1 VDTIVIGGGAGG
13 LASAAML
20 KRRGL
25 DPVVLERGPEVG
37 WSWRGRYDRLHLHT
51 VRWLSGLPGHGIP
64 RSYGKWVTRDG
75 VCDYLCE
82 YAGRNGLDVRFGVEA
97 QRIERADGGWRVE
110 TSGGPFEAPRVVVA
124 TGYNGRPMLPDWPGS
139 ADFPGALIHS
149 SEYRN
154 AEPFRGRDVVVVG
167 AGNSAAE
174 IAVDLAD
181 GGASSVKLSV
191 RTPPHIV
198 RRDRFGI
205 PSQVVGITMTKL
217 PQTWINPIAMWLR
230 RHTIPD
236 LAPFGLP
243 IPDEPPAVTFVRK
256 WMIPIL
262 DVGIVDA
269 VREGRVKVV
278 AAVERFEGA
287 DVVLADGSR
296 LTPDAVV
303 AGTGFRPALE
313 PLVGHLDV
321 LDERGRPTEATPLPG
336 LHFVGFTVTLG
347 GLLRGIGIEARRL
360 AESVAV

>member
-1 VDTIVIGGGAGG
+1 MDAIVIGGGAAG

-25 DPVVLERGPEVG
+25 EPLVIERGSDVG
-37 WSWRGRYDRLHLHT
+37 ASWRERYDRLHLHT
-51 VRWLSGLPGHGIP
+51 VRWLSGLPGHRIP
-64 RSYGKWVTRDG
+64 RRYGKWPSRER
-75 VCDYLCE
+75 VCDYLRD
-82 YAGRNGLDVRFGVEA
+82 YADRQGLDVRCGVEA
-97 QRIERADGGWRVE
+97 ERVESAEGGWRVQ
-110 TSGGPFEAPRVVVA
+110 TSTGPLEAPHVVVA
-124 TGYNGRPMLPDWPGS
+124 TGYNARPLLPDWPGS
-139 ADFPGALIHS
+139 DEFPGVLVHS
-149 SEYRN
+149 SDYRN
-154 AEPFRGRDVVVVG
+154 SEPFRGRDVLVVG

-181 GGASSVKLSV
+181 GGAASVMLSV

-205 PSQVVGITMTKL
+205 PSQAIGILMTKL
-217 PQTWINPIAMWLR
+217 PPKWINPIALWLR

-236 LAPFGLP
+236 LAPYGLP
-243 IPDEPPAVTFVRK
+243 IPPEPPAVTFVRK

-269 VREGRVKVV
+269 VRSGRVRVV
-278 AAVERFEGA
+278 AAVERFEGEN
-287 DVVLADGSR
+287 VVLADGSWIA
-296 LTPDAVV
+296 PDAVV

-313 PLVGHLDV
+313 PLVGHLGV
-321 LDERGRPTEATPLPG
+321 LDERGRPTAATPLPG

-360 AESVAV
+360 ADSVAA

>member
-1 VDTIVIGGGAGG
+1 VDTIVIGGGAAG

-25 DPVVLERGPEVG
+25 APVVIERGPEVG
-37 WSWRGRYDRLHLHT
+37 WSWRARYDCLHLHT
-51 VRWLSGLPGHGIP
+51 VRWLSGLPGHPIP
-64 RSYGKWVTRDG
+64 RRYGKWPSRER
-75 VCDYLCE
+75 VCDYLRE
-82 YAGRNGLDVRFGVEA
+82 YADRHGLDVRCGVEA
-97 QRIERADGGWRVE
+97 RRVEHADGGWRLE
-110 TSGGPFEAPRVVVA
+110 TSEGPMQAARVVVA
-124 TGYNGRPMLPDWPGS
+124 TGYNARPLLPVWPG
-139 ADFPGALIHS
+139 ADEFPGGLIHS

-154 AEPFRGRDVVVVG
+154 PQPFRGQKVLVVG

-174 IAVDLAD
+174 IAVDLAR
-181 GGASSVKLSV
+181 GGAASVQLSV

-205 PSQVVGITMTKL
+205 PSQAIGILMTKL
-217 PQTWINPIAMWLR
+217 PPRWINAIAMWLR

-236 LAPFGLP
+236 LAPYGLP
-243 IPDEPPAVTFVRK
+243 IPDEPPGVTFVRT

-262 DVGIVDA
+262 DIGIVDA
-269 VREGRVKVV
+269 VRSGRVRVV
-278 AAVERFEGA
+278 AAVERFEGSE
-287 DVVLADGSR
+287 VVLADGSR

-313 PLVGHLDV
+313 PLVGHLGV
-321 LDERGRPTEATPLPG
+321 LDERGRPAASTPLPG

-360 AESVAV
+360 AESVAA

>member
-1 VDTIVIGGGAGG
+1 VDTIVIGGGAAG

-25 DPVVLERGPEVG
+25 DPVVIERGPEVG

-64 RSYGKWVTRDG
+64 RSYGRWVSRDR
-75 VCDYLCE
+75 VCDYLGE
-82 YAGRNGLDVRFGVEA
+82 YADRNGLEVRYGVEA
-97 QRIERADGGWRVE
+97 QRIEQSDGGWRVE
-110 TSGGPFEAPRVVVA
+110 TSTGPLEARHVVVA
-124 TGYNGRPMLPDWPGS
+124 TGYNARPLLPGWPG
-139 ADFPGALIHS
+139 AAEFTGTLIHS

-154 AEPFRGRDVVVVG
+154 AEPFRGQDVLVVG

-181 GGASSVKLSV
+181 GGGASVQLSV

-205 PSQVVGITMTKL
+205 PSQAVGILMSKL
-217 PQTWINPIAMWLR
+217 PPKWINPIAMWLR
-230 RHTIPD
+230 RRTIPD
-236 LAPFGLP
+236 LAPYGLP
-243 IPDEPPAVTFVRK
+243 IPDEPPAVTFVTK

-269 VREGRVKVV
+269 VRSGRVRVV
-278 AAVERFEGA
+278 AAVERFDGA
-287 DVVLADGSR
+287 GVVLADGTR
-296 LTPDAVV
+296 LEPDAVV

-313 PLVGHLDV
+313 PLVGHLGV
-321 LDERGRPTEATPLPG
+321 LDDRGRPTEATPLPG

-360 AESVAV
+360 AESVAA

>member
-1 VDTIVIGGGAGG
+1 VDTVVIGGGAAG

-25 DPVVLERGPEVG
+25 DPVVIERGPEVG

-51 VRWLSGLPGHGIP
+51 VRWLSGLPGHRIS
-64 RSYGKWVTRDG
+64 RSYGRWVARDG
-75 VCDYLCE
+75 VCDYLRE
-82 YAGRNGLDVRFGVEA
+82 YADRNGLEVRYGVEA
-97 QRIERADGGWRVE
+97 QRIEQSDGGWRVE
-110 TSGGPFEAPRVVVA
+110 TSTGPLEARHVVVA
-124 TGYNGRPMLPDWPGS
+124 TGYNARPLLPSWPGA
-139 ADFPGALIHS
+139 ADFTGTLIHS

-154 AEPFRGRDVVVVG
+154 PEPFRDQDVLVVG

-181 GGASSVKLSV
+181 GGAASVQLSV

-205 PSQVVGITMTKL
+205 PSQAVGILMSKL
-217 PQTWINPIAMWLR
+217 PPKWINPIAMWLR
-230 RHTIPD
+230 RRTIPD
-236 LAPFGLP
+236 LAPYGLP
-243 IPDEPPAVTFVRK
+243 IPDEPPAVTFVTK

-269 VREGRVKVV
+269 VRTGRVRVV
-278 AAVERFEGA
+278 AAVDRFDGA
-287 DVVLADGSR
+287 EVVLADGTR
-296 LTPDAVV
+296 LEPDAVV

-321 LDERGRPTEATPLPG
+321 LDERGRPKEATPLPG

-360 AESVAV
+360 AESVAA

>member
-1 VDTIVIGGGAGG
+1 MIGGGAAG

-25 DPVVLERGPEVG
+25 DPVVIERGPEVG

-64 RSYGKWVTRDG
+64 RSYGRWVPRDR
-75 VCDYLCE
+75 VCDYLGE
-82 YAGRNGLDVRFGVEA
+82 YADRNGLEVRYGVEA
-97 QRIERADGGWRVE
+97 QRVEQTDGGWRVE
-110 TSGGPFEAPRVVVA
+110 TSTSPLEALHVVVA
-124 TGYNGRPMLPDWPGS
+124 TGYNARPLLPGWPG
-139 ADFPGALIHS
+139 ATDFPGTLIHS

-154 AEPFRGRDVVVVG
+154 PEPFRDQDVLVVG

-181 GGASSVKLSV
+181 GGAASVQLSV

-205 PSQVVGITMTKL
+205 PSQAVGILMSKL
-217 PQTWINPIAMWLR
+217 PPRWINPIAMWLR
-230 RHTIPD
+230 RRTIPD
-236 LAPFGLP
+236 LAPYGLP
-243 IPDEPPAVTFVRK
+243 IPDEPPGVTFVTK

-269 VREGRVKVV
+269 VRTGRVRVV
-278 AAVERFEGA
+278 AAVDRFDGA
-287 DVVLADGSR
+287 EVVLADGAR
-296 LTPDAVV
+296 LKPDAVV

-313 PLVGHLDV
+313 PLVGHLGV
-321 LDERGRPTEATPLPG
+321 LDNRGRPTQATPLPG

-360 AESVAV
+360 AESVAA

>member
-1 VDTIVIGGGAGG
+1 VDTIVIGGGAAG

-25 DPVVLERGPEVG
+25 DPVVIERGPEVG

-64 RSYGKWVTRDG
+64 RSYGKWVPRDG
-75 VCDYLCE
+75 VCDYLRE
-82 YAGRNGLDVRFGVEA
+82 YADRNDLEVRHGVEA
-97 QRIERADGGWRVE
+97 TRIERADGGWRVE
-110 TSGGPFEAPRVVVA
+110 TSTGMLEAPRVVVA
-124 TGYNGRPMLPDWPGS
+124 TGYNARPLLPDWPG
-139 ADFPGALIHS
+139 AEEFPGTLVHS

-154 AEPFRGRDVVVVG
+154 PEPFRGQDVLVVG

-181 GGASSVKLSV
+181 GGAASVQLSV

-205 PSQVVGITMTKL
+205 PSQAIGILLTKL
-217 PQTWINPIAMWLR
+217 PRKWVNPIAMWLR
-230 RHTIPD
+230 RRTIPD
-236 LAPFGLP
+236 LAPYGLP
-243 IPDEPPAVTFVRK
+243 IPDEPPVVTFVAK
-256 WMIPIL
+256 WMLPIL

-269 VREGRVKVV
+269 VRSGRVRVV
-278 AAVERFEGA
+278 AAVDRFEGA
-287 DVVLADGSR
+287 EVVLSDGTR
-296 LTPDAVV
+296 MRTAAVV

-321 LDERGRPTEATPLPG
+321 LDERGRPKEATPLPG

-360 AESVAV
+360 AESVAA